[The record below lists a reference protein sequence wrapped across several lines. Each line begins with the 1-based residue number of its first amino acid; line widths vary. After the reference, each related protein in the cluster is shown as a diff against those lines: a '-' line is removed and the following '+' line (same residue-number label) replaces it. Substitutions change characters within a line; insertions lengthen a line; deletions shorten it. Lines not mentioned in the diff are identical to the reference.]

1 MRRPLPATPVL
12 IRVAGEGS
20 RMHNYELFLT
30 KYCKKNKDQTFHVR
44 LIDPWLVIRTTI
56 MGLIE
61 FQLYL
66 VR

>member
-1 MRRPLPATPVL
+1 
-12 IRVAGEGS
+12 
-20 RMHNYELFLT
+20 MHNYELFLT